1 MFNKIEKSK
10 ILFGILNDEVFKV
23 KLLYNL
29 GVEYIDDEWLIMFYN
44 FFFILDLDNETLATV
59 SAEFRAIFQTFKI
72 QQFEPQKV
80 K

>member
-23 KLLYNL
+23 KLPYNL

-44 FFFILDLDNETLATV
+44 FSFILDLDNETLATV
-59 SAEFRAIFQTFKI
+59 SAEIRTILKAPKI
-72 QQFEPQKV
+72 HQFEP
-80 K
+80 